1 MRAKLPRKV
10 PPVFDLV
17 DDPAH
22 PFDHARLLDLL
33 ARADADRLGTLAE
46 GVLAGL
52 GPVEVVQSRTG
63 LVMLPMRDTV
73 QGTDFHLG
81 EVLVAEAHIRAAG
94 TEGYGMVVGRDL
106 NRAMAMAVVDAA
118 ASLGQTPEI
127 RDFLLREARIQTA
140 TDTDRLRE
148 VEATRVDME
157 TF

>member
-1 MRAKLPRKV
+1 M
-10 PPVFDLV
+10 FDQG
-17 DDPAH
+17 DDPAQ
-22 PFDHARLLDLL
+22 PFDHARLLDVL
-33 ARADADRLGTLAE
+33 ARADSDRLAALAE
-46 GVLAGL
+46 GVLASL

-81 EVLVAEAHIRAAG
+81 EVLMAEAHIRAAG
-94 TEGYGMVVGRDL
+94 TEGYGMIVGRDL
-106 NRAMAMAVVDAA
+106 TRAMAMAVVDAA

-127 RDFLLREARIQTA
+127 RAFLHREAAEQAA
-140 TDTDRLRE
+140 TDTARLRE

>member
-1 MRAKLPRKV
+1 M
-10 PPVFDLV
+10 FDQS

-22 PFDHARLLDLL
+22 SFDHERLLDIL
-33 ARADADRLGTLAE
+33 ARANVGRLTELAE
-46 GVLAGL
+46 GLLAAL

-73 QGTDFHLG
+73 LGTDFHLG

-94 TEGYGMVVGRDL
+94 TEGYGVVVGRDL
-106 NRAMAMAVVDAA
+106 DRAMAMAVVDAA

-127 RDFLLREARIQTA
+127 RAFLHREAAEQAA
-140 TDTDRLRE
+140 TDTARLRE

>member
-1 MRAKLPRKV
+1 MRATLPRKV
-10 PPVFDLV
+10 PPVFDQG
-17 DDPAH
+17 DDPAQ
-22 PFDHARLLDLL
+22 PFDHAHLLGVL
-33 ARADADRLGTLAE
+33 ARADADRLVAFAE
-46 GVLAGL
+46 ALLPGL
-52 GPVEVVQSRTG
+52 GPVDVVQSRTG

-106 NRAMAMAVVDAA
+106 TRAMAMAVVDAA

-127 RDFLLREARIQTA
+127 RAFLQREAEAQAA
-140 TDTDRLRE
+140 TDTARLRA

>member
-1 MRAKLPRKV
+1 M
-10 PPVFDLV
+10 FDQG
-17 DDPAH
+17 DDPSQ
-22 PFDHARLLDLL
+22 PFDHARLLDVLS
-33 ARADADRLGTLAE
+33 RADADRLAALAE
-46 GVLAGL
+46 GVLPGL
-52 GPVEVVQSRTG
+52 GLVEVVQSRTG

-127 RDFLLREARIQTA
+127 RAFLQREAAVQTA
-140 TDTDRLRE
+140 ADTTRLRE

>member
-1 MRAKLPRKV
+1 M
-10 PPVFDLV
+10 FDQG
-17 DDPAH
+17 DDPAP
-22 PFDHARLLDLL
+22 PFDHARLLDTL
-33 ARADADRLGTLAE
+33 ARADADRLAALAE
-46 GVLAGL
+46 ELLPGL

-63 LVMLPMRDTV
+63 LVMLPLRDTV

-94 TEGYGMVVGRDL
+94 TEGYGMVIGRDL

-118 ASLGQTPEI
+118 ASVSQTPEI
-127 RDFLLREARIQTA
+127 RAFLHREAAEQAA
-140 TDTDRLRE
+140 TDTARLRE

>member
-1 MRAKLPRKV
+1 M
-10 PPVFDLV
+10 FDQG
-17 DDPAH
+17 DDPAQ
-22 PFDHARLLDLL
+22 PFDHARLLDIR
-33 ARADADRLGTLAE
+33 ARADAGRLAALAE
-46 GVLAGL
+46 GLL
-52 GPVEVVQSRTG
+52 GALGAVEVVQSRTG

-94 TEGYGMVVGRDL
+94 TEGYGIVVGRDL

-118 ASLGQTPEI
+118 ACLGQTPEI
-127 RDFLLREARIQTA
+127 RAFLHREAMEQAA
-140 TDTDRLRE
+140 TDTARLCA